1 MRPAPP
7 PPLFSRDVRSI
18 HCVGVGGMGV
28 GPLAIYLAQLGFEV
42 TGEDDALV
50 EPMRVLLAREHVAV
64 VPSGAVPAGCQL
76 VVYSSA
82 IAASHPARA
91 AAVARGLPL
100 VRRGELLAEVL
111 RGKKLVA
118 VCGAHGKTTTTAMLV
133 TALRRARFPAGWVL
147 GGLFADDAMP
157 PARTGSSDWVVAE
170 IDESD
175 GTIDA
180 FSPEITLAT
189 NLDWDHPDH
198 YRRLDDFATA
208 FAALFARTKSTVL
221 TSDACAL
228 SQRLAACG
236 SGFTPDMSG
245 INPDLRPKYFSFG
258 RSGDFSCEIAV
269 ETGEHLRLRL
279 GGRFAMA
286 EAQVRARGEFNAAN
300 ATAAL
305 AAAQL
310 MGAELAPRLLAD
322 YAGVC
327 RRQGVIHAAPG
338 LTVLED
344 YAHHPAE
351 IRALLASLRGR
362 VGERG
367 RLIVL
372 FQPHRFSRTAQFKT
386 EFAAAL
392 ALADRVHLLDVYA
405 AGEAP
410 LAGGTTADIYAEL
423 KKNSAALPVDY
434 LPGDDAALFRA
445 LSRELQRGDL
455 VAFVGAGDIDQKARA
470 WLELRRADEMKAKI
484 WDDFAAALRPR
495 LSAGARLAR
504 EESLAAKTTMRVG
517 GAARVYAEPAT
528 VADLQVLLREA
539 HAQKVEIF
547 FLGRGSNLIVPDE
560 GVDGLVIALSHE
572 AWQRFEPRPDGR
584 VWAGAGLRLKNL
596 CGLAGK
602 AGLVGF
608 EFLEGIPGSVGGAL
622 RMNAGAMGGWMFD
635 VVEEVEIMTPAGEVK
650 TLRKADMHVAYR
662 HCAELQDAMALGV
675 LLRPAAQADTEAISR
690 QIDVYRRK
698 RHETQPR
705 EPSAGCIFKNP
716 AGTSAGRLI
725 DEAGLKGERVGDAE
739 VSTVHANFIINRG
752 HASGAD
758 VIALMRRVRARVREA
773 RGVELEPEVLLYGKK
788 WEEVL

>member
-1 MRPAPP
+1 
-7 PPLFSRDVRSI
+7 
-18 HCVGVGGMGV
+18 MGV
-28 GPLAIYLAQLGFEV
+28 GPLAVYLAQLGFEV

-50 EPMRVLLAREHVAV
+50 EPMRALLAREHVTV
-64 VPSGAVPAGCQL
+64 VPAGAVPAGCQL

-82 IAASHPARA
+82 IAAAHPARV

-100 VRRGELLAEVL
+100 VRRGELLSEVL

-118 VCGAHGKTTTTAMLV
+118 VCGAHGKTTTTAMLITV
-133 TALRRARFPAGWVL
+133 LRRAQFPAGWVL

-208 FAALFARTKSTVL
+208 FAALFARTKSAVL
-221 TSDACAL
+221 TFDACAL
-228 SQRLAACG
+228 SQRLVAAAQPG
-236 SGFTPDMSG
+236 SLSSQYFT
-245 INPDLRPKYFSFG
+245 FG
-258 RSGDFSCEIAV
+258 RSGDFSCEITG

-279 GGRFAMA
+279 GGRFPMA

-322 YAGVC
+322 YSGVC
-327 RRQGVIHAAPG
+327 RRQSVIHAAPG
-338 LTVLED
+338 LTVIED

-484 WDDFAAALRPR
+484 WDDFAAALRPQ
-495 LSAGARLAR
+495 LSATTRLAR

-539 HAQKVEIF
+539 HARGVEVF

-560 GVDGLVIALSHE
+560 GVDGLVIALSHD

-635 VVEEVEIMTPAGEVK
+635 VVEEVEMMTPAGEVK

-662 HCAELQDAMALGV
+662 HCAELLDAIALGV

-716 AGTSAGRLI
+716 AGNSAGRLI

-752 HASGAD
+752 HATGSD

-773 RGVELEPEVLLYGKK
+773 RSVELEPEVLLYGKK

>member
-1 MRPAPP
+1 
-7 PPLFSRDVRSI
+7 
-18 HCVGVGGMGV
+18 MGV
-28 GPLAIYLAQLGFEV
+28 GPLAVYLAQLGFAV
-42 TGEDDALV
+42 SGEDDALV
-50 EPMRVLLAREHVAV
+50 EPMRTLLARERVAV
-64 VPSGAVPAGCQL
+64 VPAGAVPADCQL
-76 VVYSSA
+76 VTYSSA
-82 IAASHPARA
+82 IAPSHPARA

-133 TALRRARFPAGWVL
+133 TALRRAPFPAGWVL
-147 GGLFADDAMP
+147 GGLFADDTVP
-157 PARTGSSDWVVAE
+157 PARAGSSDWVVAE

-208 FAALFARTKSTVL
+208 FAALFARTRSAVL
-221 TSDACAL
+221 ISDTCAL
-228 SQRLAACG
+228 SQRLAAA
-236 SGFTPDMSG
+236 TPPG
-245 INPDLRPKYFSFG
+245 PDGPQFFSFG
-258 RSGDFSCEIAV
+258 RSGDFSCEITGEA
-269 ETGEHLRLRL
+269 GEHLQLRL
-279 GGRFAMA
+279 GGRFPVPA
-286 EAQVRARGEFNAAN
+286 AQVRARGEFNAAN
-300 ATAAL
+300 AASAL
-305 AAAQL
+305 AAAHL
-310 MGAELAPRLLAD
+310 MGAALAPRLLAE
-322 YAGVC
+322 YTGVC
-327 RRQGVIHAAPG
+327 RRQSVLHAAPG

-344 YAHHPAE
+344 YAHHPSE

-392 ALADRVHLLDVYA
+392 ALADRVHLLDVYP

-470 WLELRRADEMKAKI
+470 WLELHRAEAMKAKI
-484 WDDFAAALRPR
+484 WDDFSAALRPL
-495 LSAGARLAR
+495 LSAGTRLAR
-504 EESLAAKTTMRVG
+504 EEPLAAKTTMRVG

-528 VADLQVLLREA
+528 AGDLQALLHEA
-539 HAQKVEIF
+539 RARGVEFF

-560 GVDGLVIALSHE
+560 GVEGLVIALAHE
-572 AWQRFEPRPDGR
+572 NWQRFEARPDGR

-635 VVEEVEIMTPAGEVK
+635 VVDEIEIMTPAGEVK
-650 TLRKADMHVAYR
+650 TLRKADLHVAYR
-662 HCAELQDAMALGV
+662 HCAELLDAMALGA
-675 LLRPAAQADTEAISR
+675 LLRPAARAETDAISR

-705 EPSAGCIFKNP
+705 EPSAGCVFKNP
-716 AGTSAGRLI
+716 AGHSAGRLI

-752 HASGAD
+752 HATGAD

-788 WEEVL
+788 WEDVL